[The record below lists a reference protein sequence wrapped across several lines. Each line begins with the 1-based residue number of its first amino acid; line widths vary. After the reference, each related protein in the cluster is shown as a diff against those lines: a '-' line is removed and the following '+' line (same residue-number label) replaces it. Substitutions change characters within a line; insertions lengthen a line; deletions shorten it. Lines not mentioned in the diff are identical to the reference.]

1 MTEQWTSALSFSSFS
16 VPLRPDGT
24 PATTDP
30 RRSIEDL
37 AMRWQ
42 SHSGRGATAGWA
54 SDAALRKAAV
64 PGPYGALVNRV
75 VEIHGLAGSI
85 GEQLT
90 LAWAAEQDAQ
100 RFQSPEIERPTE
112 HLETTLAAQR
122 MAVRALCE
130 MSSHFLLGAVHSLA
144 NLVLRVLLCDA
155 QAAAVINAQK
165 VNRPARGF
173 EPASSQRAAWP
184 TFSPGAELWSRVL
197 PEAAQASGLQPHA
210 TLVARLLKL
219 QQDPRFDALDT
230 RRGMDYHRHRPQSL
244 DHRSPSSGI
253 VSTDMATGTS
263 TMRMPIA
270 RTDARSDE
278 QVVHCICIDALNCV
292 AEVMDDMEPLLADAL
307 SACHLVWRPGSVRF

>member
-24 PATTDP
+24 PAATDP
-30 RRSIEDL
+30 RRSIEDI

-42 SHSGRGATAGWA
+42 SHSSHGATAGWA
-54 SDAALRKAAV
+54 SDAALRKAAA
-64 PGPYGALVNRV
+64 PARYGALVNRV
-75 VEIHGLAGSI
+75 VEIHGVAGSI

-100 RFQSPEIERPTE
+100 RFQSPQIERPAD

-130 MSSHFLLGAVHSLA
+130 MSTHFLLGAVHSLA

-155 QAAAVINAQK
+155 QAAALINAERQ
-165 VNRPARGF
+165 NRSAKGF
-173 EPASSQRAAWP
+173 EPASSRKGAWP
-184 TFSPGAELWSRVL
+184 TFSPTAELWSRVL
-197 PEAAQASGLQPHA
+197 PTAARASGLRSHEV
-210 TLVARLLKL
+210 LVTRLLSL
-219 QQDPRFDALDT
+219 QQDPRFEALDA

-253 VSTDMATGTS
+253 VSTDAATGTS
-263 TMRMPIA
+263 IMRMPSA
-270 RTDARSDE
+270 RMDSRSDE
-278 QVVHCICIDALNCV
+278 QAVHRICTDALTCV
-292 AEVMDDMEPLLADAL
+292 SEVLDDMEPLIAEAL
-307 SACHLVWRPGSVRF
+307 SACHLAWRPGTVRS